1 MNGAGKAKAEGFFR
15 RYNTKTYKKDQV
27 ILLANDKPKYAY
39 YITEGW
45 VKQYDI
51 TQKGNEVVVN
61 VFKPGS
67 SFLTLTAL
75 TGLPSSYYFSAGSN
89 VSMYCVPIKD
99 ATIFVSR
106 NPDVL
111 KDMLISA
118 YIGYEDLLRRMTYL
132 MKGGA
137 SGRVI
142 FEILFEVRGQNGRIL
157 GNVRSLSIT
166 ESDLAL
172 RAGLSRETVS
182 REISSLKKKKLLA
195 DSQKVKVL
203 NIKKLESELE
213 ALF

>member
-1 MNGAGKAKAEGFFR
+1 MNSPGKEKAELFFKK
-15 RYNTKTYKKDQV
+15 YKTKSFKKDQV
-27 ILLANDKPKYAY
+27 VLLAHDKPKYAY

-51 TQKGNEVVVN
+51 TQKGNEIVVN

-67 SFLTLTAL
+67 AFMVLTAL
-75 TGLPSSYYFSAGSN
+75 TGLPSSYYFSAGSD
-89 VSMYCVPIKD
+89 VTVHYVPVKD

-106 NPDVL
+106 NPEVL
-111 KDMLISA
+111 KDMLINA
-118 YIGYEDLLRRMTYL
+118 YVGYEDLLRRVTYL

-137 SGRVI
+137 CGRVI
-142 FEILFEVRGQNGRIL
+142 FEILFDIRGQNGKIL
-157 GNVRSLSIT
+157 GNIRSLSIT

-182 REISSLKKKKLLA
+182 REISNLKKKKLLS
-195 DSQKVKVL
+195 DTQKIKVL
-203 NIKKLESELE
+203 NVKKLEAELE